1 MNTFP
6 TLDDVERIAGLDE
19 PVVRNLQITQC
30 YHELALA
37 VGRRTAGQANW
48 CHFATWASKQAGQT
62 IRREDLARA
71 LEQLLR
77 PAPAPGLEVA
87 GPVPPPAAAVTA
99 VAEVAAEVQE
109 IGARGEAH
117 EIRETVW
124 EVLNPL
130 SALERAGE
138 AVGRGNRKVFAEIG
152 REFARFA
159 AEFLEDPAFDEARI
173 EAFCDGLR
181 PGEPPD
187 GQRYLRQAFRRIYQ
201 GFFEDDPKRRA
212 ELMLLANLEI
222 GLHEQ
227 TRLQPEIAAGME
239 AALVDPGEF
248 RARLLQAVFP
258 YRGWPERFRLWLKRL
273 LGRRSPL
280 DEAIDRL
287 MVEAKRRLRLVL
299 TEHMMAI
306 GLPGGARLPLGQDL
320 PGPFPA
326 SLRAIADPELVEL
339 LGRIDPTPDSP
350 RDSGAA
356 DWADLPD
363 RLHFI
368 ADFFRTYQEKGD
380 LWRPPFL
387 AEQVAVIR
395 DGRRPEGVL

>member
-87 GPVPPPAAAVTA
+87 GPGPPPAAAVTA

-152 REFARFA
+152 REFARSRPSSWRTRP
-159 AEFLEDPAFDEARI
+159 LT
-173 EAFCDGLR
+173 R
-181 PGEPPD
+181 PG
-187 GQRYLRQAFRRIYQ
+187 
-201 GFFEDDPKRRA
+201 
-212 ELMLLANLEI
+212 
-222 GLHEQ
+222 
-227 TRLQPEIAAGME
+227 
-239 AALVDPGEF
+239 
-248 RARLLQAVFP
+248 
-258 YRGWPERFRLWLKRL
+258 LKRFVTGCGRASRRTASATC
-273 LGRRSPL
+273 GRRS
-280 DEAIDRL
+280 
-287 MVEAKRRLRLVL
+287 
-299 TEHMMAI
+299 
-306 GLPGGARLPLGQDL
+306 GAFTR
-320 PGPFPA
+320 A
-326 SLRAIADPELVEL
+326 SLKTTR
-339 LGRIDPTPDSP
+339 
-350 RDSGAA
+350 SGG
-356 DWADLPD
+356 
-363 RLHFI
+363 
-368 ADFFRTYQEKGD
+368 QS
-380 LWRPPFL
+380 
-387 AEQVAVIR
+387 
-395 DGRRPEGVL
+395 